1 MSRSALSRRVFLSRA
16 AGAVLTLGAAPLL
29 GPRPVLAG
37 PDPYAGGVWLSGDHH
52 IHTHYSIDGIYGIGE
67 QVRSAV
73 RGGLDF
79 CVITDHGGPEHQRV
93 LLSQA
98 YPQLLEA
105 RRQNPGMLVFQGLE
119 WNIPAAEHGSV
130 IMPPTPDE
138 ARLIA
143 EFESRYDAMATR
155 KQPVPARSEE
165 AAIAG
170 VRYLQE
176 QVPKA
181 LFIANHPSRR
191 GFDSPHELRAWSD
204 AGPSVMR
211 GIEGAPGH
219 GASPLV
225 AIQRG
230 SYNDAPS
237 AAAYPGYPLHAY
249 RTWGGYDYAV
259 AQVGGLWDAL
269 LSEGRAFYITAN
281 SDAHRYYGDLGE
293 VTTHAEFHAQGI
305 VQRTGRSLPA
315 NRNRQDQDY
324 LPGTYARTY
333 VHAGSRHPL
342 AVLEGMR
349 AGNMWTV
356 LGGLLDGVELF
367 VHDGRRAAPMG
378 STLLASPGSDI
389 ELVLRIRP
397 ARRPNLGGRVPV
409 LHHID
414 LIAGD
419 VRPGAAVTAPDSQLC
434 PSARVL
440 AQLPL
445 AAGRPVG
452 PGPWLEFRHRFARIE
467 GSFFVRVRGTN
478 RDLVSPALDR
488 LESAQVR
495 DPFADLWFYSNPV
508 MVRLPPTPA

>member
-16 AGAVLTLGAAPLL
+16 AGAVLTLGATPLL
-29 GPRPVLAG
+29 GPRPALAG

-191 GFDSPHELRAWSD
+191 TPGRALALASTSSGTGLSTLSSSTASPPASSRPRWKVPMLIVFS
-204 AGPSVMR
+204 PNSVPIRPMK
-211 GIEGAPGH
+211 P
-219 GASPLV
+219 GAS
-225 AIQRG
+225 
-230 SYNDAPS
+230 
-237 AAAYPGYPLHAY
+237 
-249 RTWGGYDYAV
+249 
-259 AQVGGLWDAL
+259 
-269 LSEGRAFYITAN
+269 
-281 SDAHRYYGDLGE
+281 
-293 VTTHAEFHAQGI
+293 
-305 VQRTGRSLPA
+305 SL
-315 NRNRQDQDY
+315 
-324 LPGTYARTY
+324 T
-333 VHAGSRHPL
+333 
-342 AVLEGMR
+342 M
-349 AGNMWTV
+349 
-356 LGGLLDGVELF
+356 
-367 VHDGRRAAPMG
+367 
-378 STLLASPGSDI
+378 
-389 ELVLRIRP
+389 
-397 ARRPNLGGRVPV
+397 
-409 LHHID
+409 
-414 LIAGD
+414 
-419 VRPGAAVTAPDSQLC
+419 
-434 PSARVL
+434 
-440 AQLPL
+440 
-445 AAGRPVG
+445 
-452 PGPWLEFRHRFARIE
+452 
-467 GSFFVRVRGTN
+467 
-478 RDLVSPALDR
+478 
-488 LESAQVR
+488 
-495 DPFADLWFYSNPV
+495 
-508 MVRLPPTPA
+508 